1 MCTLPVK
8 LCSGV
13 HSYHTRE
20 TINSYTEAASI
31 MFEILCHTAPILF
44 LSSILSSAS
53 LIIQLVYTLNNYY
66 DTTPPLLH
74 SNRDLEPFPGL
85 TIDSQLYST
94 TAIMILSAS
103 SCLPLTVLC
112 GGGSVGWCMGGVVG
126 GGGKTGLLETL
137 SQITLRLIYSW
148 FKVCKRDHL
157 SWIRSAKLATHT
169 WGKSVYRE
177 SETVMHEGLLWC
189 WWDLV
194 ISSVLWHGNIS
205 KDQLVM
211 QRDQG
216 KYVWAVIAKWC
227 KLGYTY
233 IYWLCDL
240 L

>member
-44 LSSILSSAS
+44 LSSIQSSAS
-53 LIIQLVYTLNNYY
+53 LIIQLVYILNNYY

-112 GGGSVGWCMGGVVG
+112 GGGSVGRCMGGVVG
-126 GGGKTGLLETL
+126 GGVRPVCSKHCLKSHFVSYTVDSKCVNGTIFPGYEV
-137 SQITLRLIYSW
+137 RSW
-148 FKVCKRDHL
+148 QHIHEANQCIDKVRRRCTK
-157 SWIRSAKLATHT
+157 
-169 WGKSVYRE
+169 G
-177 SETVMHEGLLWC
+177 C
-189 WWDLV
+189 
-194 ISSVLWHGNIS
+194 
-205 KDQLVM
+205 
-211 QRDQG
+211 
-216 KYVWAVIAKWC
+216 
-227 KLGYTY
+227 
-233 IYWLCDL
+233 CDAGDIW
-240 L
+240 